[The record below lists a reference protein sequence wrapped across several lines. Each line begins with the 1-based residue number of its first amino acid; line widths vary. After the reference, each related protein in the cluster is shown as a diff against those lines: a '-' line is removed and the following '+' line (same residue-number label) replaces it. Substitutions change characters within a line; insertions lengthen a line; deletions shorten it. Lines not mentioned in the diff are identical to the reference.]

1 VEGGPA
7 AAGKIR
13 RIYQIGPCEMG
24 DAAGREQAMTSS
36 PKRAS
41 ITVPVMPPEV
51 SAAFEA
57 CPPAIGARLLTV
69 RRLIFETAA
78 ATDRVGPLTEML
90 RWGEPA
96 YLTAATGS
104 GSTIRLGWPRA
115 TPDRGAVYFHCRTT
129 LVATFRTLFS
139 DELAFEGNRAI
150 LLDASDP
157 LPEGPLA
164 ACLAIAMTYHLAR

>member
-1 VEGGPA
+1 
-7 AAGKIR
+7 
-13 RIYQIGPCEMG
+13 MS
-24 DAAGREQAMTSS
+24 SS

-41 ITVPVMPPEV
+41 IAGPTMPPGV
-51 SAAFEA
+51 MAAFDA
-57 CPPAIGARLLTV
+57 YPAAIRAQLLTV

-78 ATDRVGPLTEML
+78 TTDGVGPLTEAL

-104 GSTIRLGWPRA
+104 GSTVRLGWPRA
-115 TPDRGAVYFHCRTT
+115 TPERCAVYFHCRTS
-129 LVATFRTLFS
+129 LVATFRTLFA

-150 LLDASDP
+150 LLGTSDP

-164 ACLAIAMTYHLAR
+164 ACLAIALTYHLGR

>member
-1 VEGGPA
+1 
-7 AAGKIR
+7 
-13 RIYQIGPCEMG
+13 
-24 DAAGREQAMTSS
+24 MTSS

-41 ITVPVMPPEV
+41 IAGPTMPTGVM
-51 SAAFEA
+51 AAFDA
-57 CPPAIGARLLTV
+57 CRPAIRARLLTV

-78 ATDRVGPLTEML
+78 ATEGVGPLTETL
-90 RWGEPA
+90 KWSQPA

-115 TPDRGAVYFHCRTT
+115 VPERCAVYFHCRTT

-139 DELAFEGNRAI
+139 DDLAFEGNRAI
-150 LLDASDP
+150 LLGASDP

-164 ACLAIAMTYHLAR
+164 ACLTIALTYRLGR